1 MTYAYCT
8 YIYTL
13 CDSKIANFGPSEP
26 SSALRG
32 LKGKPSNLDWP
43 LLSQQHC
50 SPLFV
55 ALPETTYAH
64 SNRPSINIAA
74 AWRATAQ
81 LLWDQSTIFLV
92 ISHPSFLLLDVLD
105 ILMFIPNISSY
116 LIISHHFEVL
126 IRVEPTASPQNP
138 SILSSP
144 VMLPLRPA
152 LQRVP

>member
-116 LIISHHFEVL
+116 LIILRYLSESNPQHHPKIL
-126 IRVEPTASPQNP
+126 P
-138 SILSSP
+138 SFRRL
-144 VMLPLRPA
+144 
-152 LQRVP
+152 